1 MSEMKIDRI
10 FFMVKLLDFSGRL
23 IVARMTGGKRL
34 GSFRACLMEPSETEV
49 VTVQSAGYCSPWVNI
64 CSLIYSAKNLLGDL
78 LQLYN

>member
-34 GSFRACLMEPSETEV
+34 GSFRACLMELFETRCSDC
-49 VTVQSAGYCSPWVNI
+49 TVRW
-64 CSLIYSAKNLLGDL
+64 LLFTLGKHMFFDL
-78 LQLYN
+78 LCQEFAR